1 METEKM
7 SSGSRKKKT
16 GAKPSESGSKV
27 KQQKNAQLQQKK
39 KEAVTNTKVIRLLG
53 NRSVYHVPVEDF
65 VRVSQLVKQ
74 QQTSGKLMATVDLHR
89 FSDQSIIA
97 FVNFVQNREI
107 KSALTYYAITE
118 LVTLAHT
125 FQMKELKLCLEDC
138 MIEASKSSEADL
150 LQTMIICDVA
160 HVNPDTERLLQNLAI
175 ETIEKLVTLPDFYK
189 MPFHQLFQVLSSCDL
204 TITHEM
210 FVADV
215 VLLWLSGQNH
225 VNAFA
230 PSLLSCIRTKFLS
243 PVDRTII
250 IERLNQLNMLISW
263 SVWQQK
269 CSTHRT
275 ANVSVWIRIILR
287 RTCLGSKCGAN
298 VNPAPFNAHSSLPL
312 SRPTFN
318 MKMKKSKE
326 PKAKPTFDP
335 STAPRV
341 IDLINSD
348 PKVVKI
354 EQSVEKKEMKKKQKE
369 ANKAKKSESKRTRK
383 SRCACIDYVKS
394 KMSKKKYKKGPG
406 GLKDPNAVKVKP
418 PGNSISSKKSDVSS
432 KTSMTSKMSSSTKTN
447 PNASGLEKSLEKR
460 RAHKRGKI
468 QEAIKTSKSNT
479 SVANSSK
486 SKSSTGNKSLASSN
500 KSTRKIITF

>member
-1 METEKM
+1 M

-16 GAKPSESGSKV
+16 GGKPSESGSKG

-160 HVNPDTERLLQNLAI
+160 HVNPDTERLLQNQAI
-175 ETIEKLVTLPDFYK
+175 ETIEKLVTLPDFHK

-250 IERLNQLNMLISW
+250 IERLNQLNMPNKLVRLATKMLDSPN
-263 SVWQQK
+263 SQRV
-269 CSTHRT
+269 
-275 ANVSVWIRIILR
+275 
-287 RTCLGSKCGAN
+287 CLDPNHIKKNLARCGAN

-348 PKVVKI
+348 PKAVKI

-369 ANKAKKSESKRTRK
+369 AKKAKKSVSKATRK

-394 KMSKKKYKKGPG
+394 KMSKKKYKKGTG

-418 PGNSISSKKSDVSS
+418 PGNSISSKKSDAST
-432 KTSMTSKMSSSTKTN
+432 KTSVTSKMSSSTKTN

-468 QEAIKTSKSNT
+468 QGAIKTSKSNT
-479 SVANSSK
+479 SVASSSK
-486 SKSSTGNKSLASSN
+486 SKSSAGSKSLASSN
-500 KSTRKIITF
+500 KNTRKSTTF